1 MQVMSSESSRTTAN
15 TGSRMSKISGDAVV
29 GLMLSGEVVD
39 SLSGDAT
46 VVGLMLSGEVVGSL
60 SGESV
65 WVDSRSHSV
74 VYIHIYTLI
83 R

>member
-15 TGSRMSKISGDAVV
+15 TGSRM
-29 GLMLSGEVVD
+29 
-39 SLSGDAT
+39 
-46 VVGLMLSGEVVGSL
+46 MLSGEVVGQI

-74 VYIHIYTLI
+74 VYIHMYTDNLVGCFNLAIYQI
-83 R
+83 